1 VSAVNHNTTPD
12 LGERAERL
20 FTEIHAYLAV
30 VDAMRREGIEPS
42 WAGEPQAPARACRH
56 SAGPERRIQRE
67 VWG

>member
-1 VSAVNHNTTPD
+1 VSAVNHDTTPD

-20 FTEIHAYLAV
+20 FTEIHAYLAA

-42 WAGEPQAPARACRH
+42 WAGEPQAPSREHHRRAD
-56 SAGPERRIQRE
+56 PERRIQRE